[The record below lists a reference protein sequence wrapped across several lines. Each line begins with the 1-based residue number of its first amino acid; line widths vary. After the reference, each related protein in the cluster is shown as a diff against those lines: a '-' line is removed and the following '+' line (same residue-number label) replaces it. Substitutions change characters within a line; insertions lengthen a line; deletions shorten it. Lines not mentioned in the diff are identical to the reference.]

1 MFVLGGSAW
10 LWFYD
15 HPEAWSDIKLWILS
29 SLQCPLALFP
39 PIHTKKN
46 LLKKKLCFHKISQKK
61 KPLISFFVALHWLSI
76 AFFIL
81 KWGTPGFKSETSG
94 GLIMA
99 PIQFEAVDCD
109 FLVSIVKS
117 ALLLR
122 KFWPLDWAAET
133 YASLLHNILEMH
145 ASLKCHWF
153 STKVKMPSFN
163 AFLRELQ
170 RRLERVWTKSLLIAH
185 HKIWIYIFL
194 MQKFFTAPKSKCCS
208 KIISNFINGKTLFC
222 SRLSNSFALFN
233 KPLYLLW
240 GDCWLLCQQD
250 QWYSIFDFGF
260 ICCFLPFDDE
270 NKRLAFPLLSK
281 KFLSPLTSL
290 VVRVFYV
297 KHSACLLDYL
307 LLFTEP
313 RAG

>member
-1 MFVLGGSAW
+1 M
-10 LWFYD
+10 
-15 HPEAWSDIKLWILS
+15 
-29 SLQCPLALFP
+29 
-39 PIHTKKN
+39 
-46 LLKKKLCFHKISQKK
+46 
-61 KPLISFFVALHWLSI
+61 
-76 AFFIL
+76 
-81 KWGTPGFKSETSG
+81 
-94 GLIMA
+94 
-99 PIQFEAVDCD
+99 
-109 FLVSIVKS
+109 
-117 ALLLR
+117 
-122 KFWPLDWAAET
+122 
-133 YASLLHNILEMH
+133 YASQFHNILEMH

-194 MQKFFTAPKSKCCS
+194 MQKFFTAPKSKCRS
-208 KIISNFINGKTLFC
+208 KIMSNFINGKTLFC
-222 SRLSNSFALFN
+222 PRLSNSFALFN

-250 QWYSIFDFGF
+250 QWYSIFDFWF
-260 ICCFLPFDDE
+260 ICFFLPFDEE

-290 VVRVFYV
+290 VVRAFYV

-307 LLFTEP
+307 LLFWARSWVSALRSFIRESNFVSVSVMGSDVRVSPSPLTTMLSGFP
-313 RAG
+313 LAVSSRFCCGISLWGVQV